1 MLWPKKLLKSSG
13 HTELFKTAGSA
24 EKSSICCSFF
34 QSRDCSTA
42 VEQIPQ
48 QEQVGGSDPV
58 Y

>member
-42 VEQIPQ
+42 V
-48 QEQVGGSDPV
+48 QEQVVGSDPV